1 MTNTKISEFR
11 KAVYQSLSRRADILF
26 NLIDAL
32 TVAGQVSSPVAL
44 SEQKPFRRKFS
55 SVYDGLEN
63 GEMDIGEIL
72 SLLPDCVPEDS
83 EMIAGYKVYAVDAT
97 PNEHEE
103 AETLADRSVLKSSQ
117 AEPMRHGHKYSWLVR
132 LIQCGTSWVAPV
144 DIERISTETTDTKLA
159 AVQVQELD
167 LRDGQP
173 KVIVADS
180 RYEERHFLGIFE
192 HFQHTFG
199 LIRLHGNRVLYEEPK
214 QKPKGSRGAP
224 RKHGQ
229 PFKLNGAHRSADQ
242 SETFQLGQQTVRVQ
256 AWHTLHFKKRATLI
270 STLIQVEFLKVDGTP
285 RYKRPMWLLWTG
297 PKSVAL
303 SDLCRMYLWRFA
315 IEHLFRFLKQ
325 HMGLNSNRSPDL
337 VSAQQWMWLCALA
350 YWQLLLMRD
359 QVKEDR
365 PPWYPRRPDQRAKLT
380 PYQVQRSALVFL
392 LELGTPAATPR
403 PAGKGTGRPKNYHPT
418 PRLRYPVVFKSKK
431 VPKSLAACP

>member
-1 MTNTKISEFR
+1 MKKIKISEFR
-11 KAVYQSLSRRADILF
+11 KAVYQSLRRRADILF
-26 NLIDAL
+26 DLIDAL

-44 SEQKPFRRKFS
+44 SEQKPFRRKFE

-72 SLLPDCVPEDS
+72 SLLPDCMPQES
-83 EMIAGYKVYAVDAT
+83 ETVAGCKVYAVDAT

-103 AETLADRSVLKSSQ
+103 AKTLPDRSVLKSDKKD
-117 AEPMRHGHKYSWLVR
+117 PLRYGHKYSWLVR
-132 LIQCGTSWVAPV
+132 LINFGTSWAAPV
-144 DIERISTETTDTKLA
+144 DIERISTETTDTQLA

-180 RYEERHFLGIFE
+180 RYEDRHFLGIFE

-199 LIRLHGNRVLYEEPK
+199 LIRLHGNRVLSEAPK

-229 PFKLNGAHRSADQ
+229 SFKLNGAHRSADQ
-242 SETFQLGQQTVRVQ
+242 SETFQLGQQTVCVY
-256 AWHTLHFKKRATLI
+256 AWQKLHFKKLATLI
-270 STLIQVEFLKVDGTP
+270 GTLIQVEFLKADGTP

-297 PKSVAL
+297 PQTIAL

-325 HMGLNSNRSPDL
+325 HMGLNSNRSPNL
-337 VSAQQWMWLCALA
+337 VSAQQWMWLCVLA

-359 QVKEDR
+359 QVKADR
-365 PPWYPRRPDQRAKLT
+365 PAWYPRKPEQRANLT

-418 PRLRYPVVFKSKK
+418 PRMHYPVIFKSKK
-431 VPKSLAACP
+431 VPKSPATSP

>member
-11 KAVYQSLSRRADILF
+11 KAVYQSLRRRADILF
-26 NLIDAL
+26 DLIDAL

-44 SEQKPFRRKFS
+44 SEQKPFRRKFE

-72 SLLPDCVPEDS
+72 SLLPDCMPQES
-83 EMIAGYKVYAVDAT
+83 ETVAGCKVYAVDAT

-103 AETLADRSVLKSSQ
+103 AKTLPDRSVLKSDKKD
-117 AEPMRHGHKYSWLVR
+117 PMRYGHKYSWLVR
-132 LIQCGTSWVAPV
+132 LINFGTSWAAPV
-144 DIERISTETTDTKLA
+144 DIERISTETTDTQLA

-180 RYEERHFLGIFE
+180 RYEDRHFLGIFE

-199 LIRLHGNRVLYEEPK
+199 LIRLHGNRVLSEAPK
-214 QKPKGSRGAP
+214 KKPKGSRGAP

-229 PFKLNGAHRSADQ
+229 SFKLNGAHRSADQ
-242 SETFQLGQQTVRVQ
+242 SETFQLGQQTVRVY
-256 AWHTLHFKKRATLI
+256 AWQKLHFKKLATLI
-270 STLIQVEFLKVDGTP
+270 GTLIQVEFLKADGTP

-297 PKSVAL
+297 PQTIAL

-325 HMGLNSNRSPDL
+325 HMGLNSNRSPNL
-337 VSAQQWMWLCALA
+337 VSAQQWMWLCVLA

-359 QVKEDR
+359 QVKADR
-365 PPWYPRRPDQRAKLT
+365 PAWYPRKPEQRANLT

-418 PRLRYPVVFKSKK
+418 PRMHYPVIFKSKK
-431 VPKSLAACP
+431 VPKSPATSP

>member
-1 MTNTKISEFR
+1 VTNTKISEFR
-11 KAVYQSLSRRADILF
+11 KAVYQSLRRRADILF
-26 NLIDAL
+26 DLIDAL

-44 SEQKPFRRKFS
+44 SEQKPFRRKFE

-72 SLLPDCVPEDS
+72 SLLPDCMPQES
-83 EMIAGYKVYAVDAT
+83 ETVAGCKVYAVDAT

-103 AETLADRSVLKSSQ
+103 AKTLPDRSVLKSDKKD
-117 AEPMRHGHKYSWLVR
+117 PMRYGHKYSWLVR
-132 LIQCGTSWVAPV
+132 LINFGTSWAAPV
-144 DIERISTETTDTKLA
+144 DIERISTETTDTQLA

-180 RYEERHFLGIFE
+180 RYEDRHFLGIFE

-199 LIRLHGNRVLYEEPK
+199 LIRLHGNRVLSEAPK
-214 QKPKGSRGAP
+214 KKPKGSRGAP

-229 PFKLNGAHRSADQ
+229 SFKLNGAHRSADQ
-242 SETFQLGQQTVRVQ
+242 SETFQLGQQTVRVY
-256 AWHTLHFKKRATLI
+256 AWQKLHFKKLATLI
-270 STLIQVEFLKVDGTP
+270 GTLIQVEFLKADGTP

-297 PKSVAL
+297 PQTIAL

-325 HMGLNSNRSPDL
+325 HMGLNSNRSPNL
-337 VSAQQWMWLCALA
+337 VSAQQWMWLCVLA

-359 QVKEDR
+359 QVKADR
-365 PPWYPRRPDQRAKLT
+365 PAWYPRKPEQRANLT

-418 PRLRYPVVFKSKK
+418 PRMHYPVIFKSKK
-431 VPKSLAACP
+431 VPKSPATSP

>member
-1 MTNTKISEFR
+1 MF
-11 KAVYQSLSRRADILF
+11 D
-26 NLIDAL
+26 LIDAL

-44 SEQKPFRRKFS
+44 SEQKPFRRKFE

-72 SLLPDCVPEDS
+72 SLLPDCMPQES
-83 EMIAGYKVYAVDAT
+83 ETVAGCKVYAVDAT

-103 AETLADRSVLKSSQ
+103 AKTLPDRSVLKSDKKD
-117 AEPMRHGHKYSWLVR
+117 PMRYGHKYSWLVR
-132 LIQCGTSWVAPV
+132 LINFGTSWAAPV
-144 DIERISTETTDTKLA
+144 DIERISTETTDTQLA

-180 RYEERHFLGIFE
+180 RYEDRHFLGIFE

-199 LIRLHGNRVLYEEPK
+199 LIRLHGNRVLSEAPK
-214 QKPKGSRGAP
+214 KKPKGSRGAP

-229 PFKLNGAHRSADQ
+229 SFKLNGAHRSADQ
-242 SETFQLGQQTVRVQ
+242 SETFQLGQQTVRVY
-256 AWHTLHFKKRATLI
+256 AWQKLHFKKLATLI
-270 STLIQVEFLKVDGTP
+270 GTLIQVEFLKADGTP

-297 PKSVAL
+297 PQTIAL

-325 HMGLNSNRSPDL
+325 HMGLNSNRSPNL

-359 QVKEDR
+359 QVKADR
-365 PPWYPRRPDQRAKLT
+365 PAWYPRKPEQRANLT

-418 PRLRYPVVFKSKK
+418 PRMHYPVIFKSKK
-431 VPKSLAACP
+431 VPKSPATSP

>member
-1 MTNTKISEFR
+1 MNKTKISEFR
-11 KAVYQSLSRRADILF
+11 KAVYQSLRRRADILF
-26 NLIDAL
+26 DLIDAL

-44 SEQKPFRRKFS
+44 SEQKPFRRKFE

-72 SLLPDCVPEDS
+72 SLLPDCMPQES
-83 EMIAGYKVYAVDAT
+83 ETVAGCKVYAVDAT

-103 AETLADRSVLKSSQ
+103 AKTLPDRSVLKSDKKD
-117 AEPMRHGHKYSWLVR
+117 PMRYGHKYSWLVR
-132 LIQCGTSWVAPV
+132 LINFGTSWAAPV
-144 DIERISTETTDTKLA
+144 DIERISTETTDTQLA

-180 RYEERHFLGIFE
+180 RYEDRHFLGIFE

-199 LIRLHGNRVLYEEPK
+199 LIRLHGNRVLSEAPK

-229 PFKLNGAHRSADQ
+229 SFKLNGAHRSADQ
-242 SETFQLGQQTVRVQ
+242 SETFQLGQQTVRVY
-256 AWHTLHFKKRATLI
+256 AWQKLHFKKLATLI
-270 STLIQVEFLKVDGTP
+270 GTLIQVEFLKADGTP

-297 PKSVAL
+297 PQTIAL

-325 HMGLNSNRSPDL
+325 HMGLNSNRSPNL

-359 QVKEDR
+359 QVKADR
-365 PPWYPRRPDQRAKLT
+365 PAWYPRKPEQRANLT

-418 PRLRYPVVFKSKK
+418 PRMHYPVIFKSKK
-431 VPKSLAACP
+431 VPKSPATSP

>member
-1 MTNTKISEFR
+1 
-11 KAVYQSLSRRADILF
+11 
-26 NLIDAL
+26 
-32 TVAGQVSSPVAL
+32 
-44 SEQKPFRRKFS
+44 
-55 SVYDGLEN
+55 
-63 GEMDIGEIL
+63 
-72 SLLPDCVPEDS
+72 
-83 EMIAGYKVYAVDAT
+83 VDAT

-103 AETLADRSVLKSSQ
+103 AKTLPDRSVLKSDKKD
-117 AEPMRHGHKYSWLVR
+117 PLRYGHKYSWLVR
-132 LIQCGTSWVAPV
+132 LINFGTSWAAPV
-144 DIERISTETTDTKLA
+144 DIERISTETTDTQLA

-180 RYEERHFLGIFE
+180 RYEDRHFLGIFE

-199 LIRLHGNRVLYEEPK
+199 LIRLHGNRVLSEAPK

-229 PFKLNGAHRSADQ
+229 SFKLNGAHRSADQ
-242 SETFQLGQQTVRVQ
+242 SETFQLGQQTVCVY
-256 AWHTLHFKKRATLI
+256 AWQKLHFKKLA
-270 STLIQVEFLKVDGTP
+270 TLIQVEFLKADGTP

-297 PKSVAL
+297 PQTIAL

-325 HMGLNSNRSPDL
+325 HMGLNSNRSPNL

-359 QVKEDR
+359 QVKADR
-365 PPWYPRRPDQRAKLT
+365 PAWYPRKPEQRANLT

-418 PRLRYPVVFKSKK
+418 PRMHYPVIFKSKK
-431 VPKSLAACP
+431 VPKSPATSP